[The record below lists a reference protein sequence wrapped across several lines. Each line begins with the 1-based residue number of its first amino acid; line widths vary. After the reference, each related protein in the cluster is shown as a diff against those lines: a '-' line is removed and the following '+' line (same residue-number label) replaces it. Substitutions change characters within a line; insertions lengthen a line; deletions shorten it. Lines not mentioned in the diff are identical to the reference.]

1 MDVNS
6 FPKPKGL
13 VLTSNT
19 FIHEIKGSNTY
30 VYPEKVL
37 AIKLLYG
44 DIIRFPLT
52 RIDKREWYVWN
63 QIMDIQ
69 QCVNSIMYGSSEKSD
84 GDSSSSEQ
92 SS

>member
-6 FPKPKGL
+6 FSKPKGL

-19 FIHEIKGSNTY
+19 FIHEIKGSDTY

-44 DIIRFPLT
+44 DIIRFPLMKT
-52 RIDKREWYVWN
+52 DKREWYVWN
-63 QIMDIQ
+63 HVMDIQ
-69 QCVNSIMYGSSEKSD
+69 QCVNSIVYGSNKESD
-84 GDSSSSEQ
+84 GSSSSSEQ